1 MRWMSGRWLN
11 KDEPDYDKLLNDL
24 KVEQQRLENA
34 RQVNIDLRQEIDALQ
49 KEKASLQDHANSWR
63 ETCGVVADQRL
74 AIRIEKNRLRMRNDD
89 LTVQLETM
97 TADRDQLAGY
107 VDEIK
112 DDRDYYK
119 TLTGDLKAEIAR
131 HLITIDDLR
140 KDLVDWRK
148 MCSTY
153 TEEIATL
160 TMSNQQLEKEA
171 KDQATSSTYWSEECD
186 RLRKEVAD
194 MEAEMERRVKAE
206 TDRAN
211 TWHSS
216 AALLSREK
224 LEAQEKLKQVTEGR
238 EHWLVKHSEEVVK
251 RRNLEEALEAEIEV
265 SNSLGDTIEK
275 YKIKY
280 DDMVYQYKS
289 EIDDLK
295 KKLERAELWAKT
307 TSHSRNYWMKE
318 ADKARGE
325 AARLDKMLAQQS
337 LYDVDDLVVVLRSS
351 SSSQTT
357 EVVVEL
363 KAEESFTF
371 DIAHAINRLL
381 TEQGV
386 PAMLLVYTKEE
397 WNRIQSR
404 TESSDSTPTN

>member
-1 MRWMSGRWLN
+1 MQWMSGRWLN

-34 RQVNIDLRQEIDALQ
+34 RQVNIDLRQEIESLTKHGDRWHRIASRNID
-49 KEKASLQDHANSWR
+49 EKVELERKLN
-63 ETCGVVADQRL
+63 
-74 AIRIEKNRLRMRNDD
+74 D

-160 TMSNQQLEKEA
+160 IMSNQQLEKEA
-171 KDQATSSTYWSEECD
+171 KDQTISSIYWSEECD

-216 AALLSREK
+216 AKLLSRER
-224 LEAQEKLKQVTEGR
+224 LEVQEKLKQVIDQR
-238 EHWLVKHSEEVVK
+238 EHWLVKHSEAVVK
-251 RRNLEEALEAEIEV
+251 YQDLEDKYAILSDEYTEIEKEV
-265 SNSLGDTIEK
+265 TK

-295 KKLERAELWAKT
+295 EKLARSELTVVDVRRTRDYWQDQCTQAREDAGHLREHLAK
-307 TSHSRNYWMKE
+307 
-318 ADKARGE
+318 
-325 AARLDKMLAQQS
+325 QPF
-337 LYDVDDLVVVLRSS
+337 YDVDDLVVVLRSS

-363 KAEESFTF
+363 KAEENFIF

-386 PAMLLVYTKEE
+386 PAMLLVYTREQ

-404 TESSDSTPTN
+404 TENSGSTPTN